1 MTTTVSNYV
10 FKAIEEFDYN
20 IEYAAEALNYALAYD
35 DANTMALTLMG
46 RLYAERLFDDVT
58 AIEYYKKAL
67 AEKINAFEVYPVY
80 ISALLN
86 IEDYKEAEEFIDFA
100 FTVKGVDKAMLYLNK
115 AILKERLFQYKEAL
129 KMLKEALKNNYDTDF
144 ICTIEEVEKRVKG
157 KIPKKNKEK
166 KRKSKKKW

>member
-1 MTTTVSNYV
+1 M
-10 FKAIEEFDYN
+10 
-20 IEYAAEALNYALAYD
+20 
-35 DANTMALTLMG
+35 
-46 RLYAERLFDDVT
+46 
-58 AIEYYKKAL
+58 

-129 KMLKEALKNNYDTDF
+129 KCLKKH
-144 ICTIEEVEKRVKG
+144 
-157 KIPKKNKEK
+157 
-166 KRKSKKKW
+166 

>member
-1 MTTTVSNYV
+1 
-10 FKAIEEFDYN
+10 
-20 IEYAAEALNYALAYD
+20 
-35 DANTMALTLMG
+35 MG
-46 RLYAERLFDDVT
+46 RLSAERLFDDVT

-80 ISALLN
+80 ISTLLN
-86 IEDYKEAEEFIDFA
+86 NEDYKEAEEFIDFA

-166 KRKSKKKW
+166 KRKSKKK